1 MIDGVRV
8 ERLEGHEDERGRLV
22 PLFREDDPAVPRFG
36 QVHLTTVHR
45 GAIKGWRR
53 HRERTDCLAAV
64 RGTVRVGLY
73 DARPGS
79 PTEGE
84 VNEFFIGERSPLRL
98 TIPPGVWFGLK
109 GVGEGEALVVVLT
122 DRAHDALDPDEERL
136 DPHVNEIP
144 FDWER
149 RDR

>member
-1 MIDGVRV
+1 MIDGVCA
-8 ERLEGHEDERGRLV
+8 ERLEGREDERGRLV
-22 PLFREDDPAVPRFG
+22 ELFRSDDPALPGFG
-36 QVHLTTVHR
+36 QVHLVTVR
-45 GAIKGWRR
+45 REAVKGWHR
-53 HRERTDCLAAV
+53 HRERTDAVAVV

-73 DARPGS
+73 DDRPGS

-84 VNEFFIGERSPLRL
+84 VNEFFLGEHSPMRL
-98 TIPPGVWFGLK
+98 VIPPGVWFGFK
-109 GVGEGEALVVVLT
+109 GLSEGEALVVVLT
-122 DRAHDALDPDEERL
+122 DRPHEPLDPDEERL